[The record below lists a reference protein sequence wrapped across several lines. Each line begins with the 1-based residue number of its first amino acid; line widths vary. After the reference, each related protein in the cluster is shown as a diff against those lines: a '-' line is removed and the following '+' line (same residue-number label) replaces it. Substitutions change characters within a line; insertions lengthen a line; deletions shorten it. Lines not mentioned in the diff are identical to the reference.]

1 MTQTNAAA
9 GGSGSPDD
17 DALLETYRS
26 TRWVIEAAGGTLVF
40 RMDGDLDLCAR
51 LGSRTV
57 AIVTASNPAS
67 RPLDDAENDAR
78 NRRLADRLREAGLR
92 YVPCVG
98 VGADTTWR
106 EASFA
111 VLDCDRAMATSLGA
125 AFGQNAVVW
134 VEAGEPPQL
143 LITRKG
149 FVGRALGDLV

>member
-17 DALLETYRS
+17 DALLEAYRS
-26 TRWVIEAAGGTLVF
+26 TRWVVEAAGGTLVF

-51 LGSRTV
+51 LGARTV

-67 RPLDDAENDAR
+67 RPLDDADNDAG

-92 YVPCVG
+92 HVPCVG
-98 VGADTTWR
+98 IGQDSAWQ

-111 VLDCDRAMATSLGA
+111 VLDCDRATATSLGVH
-125 AFGQNAVVW
+125 FGQNAVVW
-134 VEAGEPPQL
+134 VETEAPPRL
-143 LITRKG
+143 LITREG
-149 FVGRALGDLV
+149 FAGRVLGDLV